1 MTSPTSTDLDAFRDL
16 AQQLKTHIEQKRWA
30 ELADLLRFPDVWTF
44 DRSMPVAEGIGH
56 LKTMFDDA
64 VDTHLWVEKLLK
76 FESADGAGHLSI
88 NCCLMW
94 GEPGNFKDHEVELD
108 LHLGFRRADVA
119 DGADGGDWSIS
130 YFGVTPGTPEN
141 VPFPQYPGQA

>member
-1 MTSPTSTDLDAFRDL
+1 MTSPPTTDLDAFRDL
-16 AQQLKTHIEQKRWA
+16 AQQFKTHLEQKRWG
-30 ELADLLRFPDVWTF
+30 ELAELLRFPDVWTF
-44 DRSMPVAEGIGH
+44 DRSMPVTEGIGH

-64 VDTHLWVEKLLK
+64 VDLHLWVEKPLK
-76 FESADGAGHLSI
+76 FESADGAGHFSI

-108 LHLGFRRADVA
+108 LHFGFRRT
-119 DGADGGDWSIS
+119 GGDWSIS

-141 VPFPQYPGQA
+141 VPFPQDAAQA